1 MIKLNDSCFDFHY
14 ANQWPHYREK
24 PNIRKEILDSTKSI
38 NSGNIQFSMAERV
51 GIGSFIIAVFLLFI
65 DVRLSLIPLSGF
77 ILLCLVAPL
86 FPRFGFFLPIISRGT
101 SGKNAIAL
109 TFDDGPD
116 PLSTPLLLRLL
127 SKYRVRATFFVNG
140 KKVARHPELIE
151 AILLQGHLIGNHSYS
166 HDNLIFLKS
175 FQVIV
180 NEIKSTE
187 NVLRNFGIRPAAFR
201 PPAGIISP
209 RFRKA
214 LLQSDVY
221 IINFSCRAFDGGNRW
236 IKNISRNIL
245 KRIRP
250 DDIVLLHDIGQK
262 NERLTLQWLNE
273 IELILIGLKDK
284 GLSVLP
290 LSEITGK
297 PVMIPIVNGR
307 KVEG

>member
-1 MIKLNDSCFDFHY
+1 MKTILSAHHSLSL
-14 ANQWPHYREK
+14 AEK
-24 PNIRKEILDSTKSI
+24 VGLTAL
-38 NSGNIQFSMAERV
+38 SGA
-51 GIGSFIIAVFLLFI
+51 GLLLFF
-65 DVRLSLIPLSGF
+65 DVRLSVLLLAGF
-77 ILLCLVAPL
+77 ITLCIAAPF
-86 FPRFGFFLPIISRGT
+86 FPRFGFYLPIISRG
-101 SGKNAIAL
+101 SPDQKAVAL

-297 PVMIPIVNGR
+297 PVMIPIDNGR